1 MKVLVLGS
9 NSFIAKEIKDYFYNK
24 NFFYFNRSSL
34 DLTNTKQVEYFFAND
49 YYDFVINTCVVGGVR
64 NKQDD
69 FSVLSNNLLMF
80 DNLLK
85 VKNKYKY
92 LFNFCSGAAFDR
104 KRHINNAPEEHIFLC
119 RPDDYYGLSK
129 NIVSRHIW
137 NLENIFNFR
146 IFGCFGKHELET
158 RFLKNSLNNINNN
171 TDIIVNKDKYMDYIS
186 AIDVCKILEYYMNNI
201 KDIKYK
207 DINLV
212 YDDKIKLSDF
222 GNQILELKKSKMS
235 VKILNDGLDNSYTG
249 SSNKLLQL
257 PIKLNYFTKS
267 LEDII
272 KCQS

>member
-1 MKVLVLGS
+1 MRVLVLGS
-9 NSFIAKEIKDYFYNK
+9 NSFIAKEIKDYFYDK
-24 NFFYFNRSSL
+24 NFFYFNRNSL

-49 YYDFVINTCVVGGVR
+49 YYDFVINTCVAGGVR
-64 NKQDD
+64 GKQDE

-85 VKNKYKY
+85 VKNKYNY
-92 LFNFCSGAAFDR
+92 LFNFCSGAALDR

-129 NIVSRHIW
+129 NIISRHIW
-137 NLENIFNFR
+137 NLDNIFNFR

-158 RFLKNSLNNINNN
+158 RFLKNSLYNINNN
-171 TDIIVNKDKYMDYIS
+171 TDIIVNKDKFMDYIS
-186 AIDVCKILEYYMNNI
+186 AVDLCKVLEFYMDNI

-212 YDDKIKLSDF
+212 YNDKIKLSDF
-222 GNQILELKKSKMS
+222 GNKILELKKSKMS
-235 VKILNDGLDNSYTG
+235 VKILNNGLDNSYTG
-249 SSNKLLQL
+249 SSSKLSQL

-272 KCQS
+272 KCQY